1 MNSKR
6 DMDLDKGLVLTKR
19 RQGAKLYLL
28 SSMWSQACALTR
40 YVLLARILGP
50 EQLGLAAILI
60 LTASFFDL
68 ISDIGGDRF
77 LIQDP
82 QGDVAQVQSLV
93 QLVLV
98 CRGFLI
104 AAALAI
110 FAWPI
115 AMFYKAPALGPALIV
130 FGLSPLIL
138 GFTHLDL
145 RRKQRDNDFRLEG
158 YCSFI
163 SESAS
168 ICVTIAAAFVCRDF
182 TAVIW
187 GIITRSIVFTL
198 ASHLFSDRPYRILN
212 SSQHASRLFRFSF
225 PLMVNGLILFLG
237 GQGDRLVVGR
247 EIGFS
252 GLGHYSAV
260 ILMIFYPS
268 AVLQKYVHAIYLPMI
283 AAVRSYREQRSHI
296 EKALGSQTMLL
307 SMGMM
312 VGFAIIAPTATTLL
326 YGARFTPTALVV
338 TLIGGLQ
345 ACRYLAVWPTT
356 IALAAGRS
364 TIVLANNLVRL
375 VAWPAAYLGYELI
388 HGLDGIVT
396 GFVFGELT
404 ALSVAIL
411 LLYGSDR
418 TLLFESL
425 GRIGEFILVFAITV
439 AWTQMFLHPHMLT
452 ITLLSV
458 LSPLTFML
466 VFWSEY
472 DAINDLSKELRR
484 IVKKHLPNI

>member
-1 MNSKR
+1 MNS
-6 DMDLDKGLVLTKR
+6 DVNTNVTNTLASGIG
-19 RQGAKLYLL
+19 RQGAKVYFL
-28 SSMWSQACALTR
+28 SSMWSQACALMR
-40 YVLLARILGP
+40 YVLLARLLGP

-82 QGDVAQVQSLV
+82 QGDEPQAQSLV

-115 AMFYKAPALGPALIV
+115 AMFYKAPALGPALTI

-145 RRKQRDNDFRLEG
+145 RRKQRHNDFRLEG

-163 SESAS
+163 SETAS
-168 ICVTIAAAFVCRDF
+168 ICATIAAAFIYREF
-182 TAVIW
+182 TAVLW
-187 GIITRSIVFTL
+187 GVITRSIVFTL
-198 ASHLFSDRPYRILN
+198 ASHYFSDRPYRTFN
-212 SSQHASRLFRFSF
+212 SRQHTSRLFQFSF

-237 GQGDRLVVGR
+237 GQGDRLLVGR

-283 AAVRSYREQRSHI
+283 AAVRSHQKQRSHI
-296 EKALGSQTMLL
+296 EKALGSQTLLL
-307 SMGMM
+307 STGMM
-312 VGFAIIAPTATTLL
+312 VGFAIVAPTATTLL

-375 VAWPAAYLGYELI
+375 IAWPGAYVGYELI

-396 GFVFGELT
+396 GFIFGELT

-411 LLYGSDR
+411 LLYGLDR
-418 TLLFESL
+418 TLLL
-425 GRIGEFILVFAITV
+425 QNLLRIGEFILVFTVTV
-439 AWTQMFLHPHMLT
+439 AWTQMFMHPHMLT

-458 LSPLTFML
+458 LSPLILAL

-472 DAINDLSKELRR
+472 NSITAVWKHLQR
-484 IVKKHLPNI
+484 IVQK